1 LLGIVVLGGRTGC
14 NPDTIPALA
23 EKLLPHL
30 QSAFAK
36 GLWAALPDFHIEL
49 LNAGEIEPGAV
60 AHHWLLKGTNTAE
73 EPTAAQPT
81 GRAIALKGASITAQ

>member
-1 LLGIVVLGGRTGC
+1 LQSGHYPGVSGE
-14 NPDTIPALA
+14 ALA
-23 EKLLPHL
+23 AFAKRICKAHL